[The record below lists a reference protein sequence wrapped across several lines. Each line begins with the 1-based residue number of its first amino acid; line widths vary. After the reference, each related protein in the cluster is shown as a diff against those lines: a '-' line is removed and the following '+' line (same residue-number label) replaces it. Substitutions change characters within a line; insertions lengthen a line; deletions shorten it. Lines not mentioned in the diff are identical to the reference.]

1 MSIAL
6 LQQYQQEHGLSQARL
21 ATILGVSSA
30 VISQY
35 LKDEY
40 KGDVATLDKKVKE
53 LVEREAHNRS
63 DIKNDFVKTMGA
75 TKILDSCK
83 KAHANKSIRLVIG
96 EAGLGKSR
104 AISYYAQVVE
114 NVVLIRVNPT
124 FSVKVLLNEL
134 CQKLG
139 LTASKNNNDNF
150 NALVG
155 KLAGSSRLII
165 VDEAEQLNYKCL
177 EIIRNLHDLTGV
189 GVILA
194 GMPRL
199 KANLQGKSLEFRQ
212 LYSRVDWVCDLE
224 NALSNEDIGKLAH
237 SSLGTDEFN
246 KVLIKHAHGNARRL
260 SKLIKG
266 AEQIA
271 QMSKKPIDDGV
282 IEQAAKMLIG

>member
-224 NALSNEDIGKLAH
+224 NALSDEDIGKLAH

-271 QMSKKPIDDGV
+271 QMSKKPIDDSV

>member
-1 MSIAL
+1 MSIEL
-6 LQQYQQEHGLSQARL
+6 LKAYQKEHDLSQAKV
-21 ATILGVSSA
+21 ASQLGVSPS

-35 LKDEY
+35 LQGKYE
-40 KGDVATLDKKVKE
+40 GDTDTLEKKIKE
-53 LVEREAHNRS
+53 LAERVAESTTA
-63 DIKNDFVKTMGA
+63 IKDGFVKTLGA
-75 TKILDSCK
+75 NLVLDTCK
-83 KAHANKSIRLVIG
+83 KAHTYHSIRLVIG

-104 AISYYAQVVE
+104 AIAEYAKLVE
-114 NVVLIRVNPT
+114 NVVLVRVNPT

-139 LTASKNNNDNF
+139 LTASRNNNDNF

-212 LYSRVDWVCDLE
+212 LYSRVEWVCDLG
-224 NALSNEDIGKLAH
+224 NVLNDDDIGKLAK
-237 SSLGTDEFN
+237 SSLGTDKFN
-246 KVLIKHAHGNARRL
+246 ALLIKHAKGNARRL

-271 QMSKKPIDDGV
+271 SQSGVAIDEVV
-282 IEQAAKMLIG
+282 IEKASKMLIG